1 MTWKILILLV
11 EYEPIKKVDWFLLL
25 ELRCA
30 LGELETH
37 RSTAFAMAGGTY
49 ALCGTREHLGCS
61 WCHTSTWYYQN
72 KHCYQITSEKQAS
85 TRKFLTFE
93 RICRLKFLVNPNL
106 KYSPPSER
114 LDASDPGLPPPF
126 PEGRGDSCSSREHI
140 FRRELSFQRPAT
152 TSEGGRQQ
160 GMPPA
165 HRS

>member
-1 MTWKILILLV
+1 MHWENSRHTEALPLLWLAALTLSV
-11 EYEPIKKVDWFLLL
+11 VL
-25 ELRCA
+25 EN
-30 LGELETH
+30 T
-37 RSTAFAMAGGTY
+37 F
-49 ALCGTREHLGCS
+49 GCS

>member
-1 MTWKILILLV
+1 MCTGRTRDTQKH
-11 EYEPIKKVDWFLLL
+11 
-25 ELRCA
+25 C
-30 LGELETH
+30 
-37 RSTAFAMAGGTY
+37 
-49 ALCGTREHLGCS
+49 LCYGWRHLCSLWYSRTPLSGCS

-114 LDASDPGLPPPF
+114 LDTSDPRLSPPF
-126 PEGRGDSCSSREHI
+126 PEGRGDSCSSRDHI